1 MPNLSK
7 WNIRGIQYDVTEAQ
21 LRDAIAQ
28 PYSNTS
34 TYAVGD
40 YCLYNGTLYKCTTAI
55 STAEEWTGAHWA
67 ETTLGQELT
76 VNNADNINIIESLGP
91 DESDLVADN
100 TYAIGDLFTINGVL
114 YKATAAIAK
123 DGAIIVGTNC
133 TTTDMASAMQENCVA
148 DVQLNGTSIINNNI
162 ANIPSA
168 SYESLGVVK
177 VGADYGISSVSAA
190 SGRICIIKATD
201 EQIKAGAQQ
210 YKPIVSSNQ
219 HAAAFYGLAK
229 AAGDTT
235 QANSDNAVG
244 TYTDGAK
251 SAIRTMIGA
260 AAASDIPSVP
270 VTAVQ
275 VNGTSIVSNGVANVP
290 IATDSS
296 LGVVSIMNGGGI
308 YINPAN
314 GAITTSS
321 ASSTNIKQ
329 GTDIFRP
336 ISPSKQHE
344 AVFYGLAKVAGDST
358 QSASSNAVG
367 TYTDDA
373 KTAIRNMLSA
383 ASNTE
388 LASKVDKTAIENA
401 GLITTSYTTWINEF
415 TVTTATTSGYISP
428 RARASV
434 TGRFNKRYKHRVTFN
449 GTEYVLATKLWYSVD
464 NNSIKVYEYLG
475 NLSLY
480 ISNTNGVTDA
490 IDDVPFIIIS
500 DLNDSSSIDVLT
512 STAGTYTISI
522 DRVVNTLKELPKSLI
537 YSDEYVPF
545 AKKNND
551 GTYNGFSVGVNELTN
566 SRGTMAFGY
575 GNKISNGFS
584 MAFGAG
590 NNITAQNSMA
600 FGFYNKITGGSSYA
614 FGYGIEVSDSF
625 TCAFGDTTIANAS
638 SMIAMGKANVAS
650 NTQWPTWTAGVQYYK
665 GDYVNAEIMPGGG
678 TTLVFM
684 CTIDHI
690 SSGTGWSDDTV
701 DGTRAWTIAPSN
713 GDTAFVIGNGA
724 GKTLRSNAI
733 KFDFA
738 GSGYFGNN
746 LYVKCDSNSQ
756 NGIKVATV
764 NDLNNY
770 VQLTDY
776 ASTSAA
782 GIVKINEGRG
792 IGVNSSHELQ
802 ILSASGVMSKA
813 GANWFMPIVPAI
825 QDYAV
830 FYGLAKAAGA
840 DLANQTVTFGTYP
853 DTAKLAIQ
861 RMLGL
866 DSASVAENFQLP
878 YIEYLDDASGEY
890 VINGEP
896 NIRYVLGGDS
906 DVAVE
911 VTLTA
916 PSLGTIDVIFNSGT
930 TPTVLTVPE
939 GTSFPEW
946 FDYTSL
952 ETNRKYEIIIT
963 DGSLGSVMSWPM

>member
-7 WNIRGIQYDVTEAQ
+7 WNIRGIQYDVTDAQ

-336 ISPSKQHE
+336 ISSSKQHE
-344 AVFYGLAKVAGDST
+344 AVFYGLAKAAGDST
-358 QSASSNAVG
+358 QAASDNAVG
-367 TYTDDA
+367 TYTDGA
-373 KTAIRNMLSA
+373 KTAIR
-383 ASNTE
+383 
-388 LASKVDKTAIENA
+388 
-401 GLITTSYTTWINEF
+401 
-415 TVTTATTSGYISP
+415 
-428 RARASV
+428 
-434 TGRFNKRYKHRVTFN
+434 
-449 GTEYVLATKLWYSVD
+449 
-464 NNSIKVYEYLG
+464 
-475 NLSLY
+475 
-480 ISNTNGVTDA
+480 
-490 IDDVPFIIIS
+490 
-500 DLNDSSSIDVLT
+500 
-512 STAGTYTISI
+512 
-522 DRVVNTLKELPKSLI
+522 
-537 YSDEYVPF
+537 
-545 AKKNND
+545 
-551 GTYNGFSVGVNELTN
+551 
-566 SRGTMAFGY
+566 TM
-575 GNKISNGFS
+575 
-584 MAFGAG
+584 FGAVG
-590 NNITAQNSMA
+590 TA
-600 FGFYNKITGGSSYA
+600 
-614 FGYGIEVSDSF
+614 
-625 TCAFGDTTIANAS
+625 
-638 SMIAMGKANVAS
+638 
-650 NTQWPTWTAGVQYYK
+650 
-665 GDYVNAEIMPGGG
+665 
-678 TTLVFM
+678 
-684 CTIDHI
+684 
-690 SSGTGWSDDTV
+690 
-701 DGTRAWTIAPSN
+701 
-713 GDTAFVIGNGA
+713 
-724 GKTLRSNAI
+724 
-733 KFDFA
+733 
-738 GSGYFGNN
+738 
-746 LYVKCDSNSQ
+746 
-756 NGIKVATV
+756 
-764 NDLNNY
+764 
-770 VQLTDY
+770 DY

-911 VTLTA
+911 VTITA